1 MGISNEL
8 LFNLL
13 SYTPGPFWLMIL
25 FLPNNRKAMLGV
37 DVYLIIMSLL
47 FVIQTIPEL
56 NYILSIILQPTFV
69 EMKGFIGSEAGFLGT
84 WNHMILSDLW
94 IGRWVAHDSL
104 QFNNSLLIRLLIIP
118 VILVLGPFGL
128 FFYLLFRII
137 KTRSI
142 GFYSLPEKKK
152 NMGYGE

>member
-1 MGISNEL
+1 
-8 LFNLL
+8 
-13 SYTPGPFWLMIL
+13 MIL
-25 FLPNNRKAMLGV
+25 FLPTNRKAMLGV
-37 DVYLIIMSLL
+37 DVYLILMSLL

-56 NYILSIILQPTFV
+56 NYILSIILQPTFL
-69 EMKGFIGSEAGFLGT
+69 EMKNFIGSEAGFLGT

-104 QFNNSLLIRLLIIP
+104 QFDKSILIRLLIIP

-128 FFYLLFRII
+128 FFYLLFRMI

-142 GFYSLPEKKK
+142 GFYTLPEKTVERMS
-152 NMGYGE
+152 NI